1 MMKWYE
7 VKNPE
12 ALDTPA
18 LLVYPDRVRENIK
31 QAKLMAGNSANLR
44 PHVKTNKMKEVC
56 QMLLD
61 EGIRKF
67 KCATI
72 AEAEMLGMV
81 EAPDVLIAH
90 QLTGPKAARLL
101 ALVAHYP
108 NTHFT
113 SLVDN
118 LHTATI
124 LAKTFATA
132 GRSLDLYIDLNVGMN
147 RSGII
152 PEKGL
157 DLFQACASLKG
168 IQIVGLHIYD
178 GHLRD
183 TDLAI
188 RKERSNEA
196 FERAIALHTA
206 IQETTGQNL
215 KMVAGGSPSFPTH
228 THRKGVEFS
237 PGTFVFWDW
246 GYKHIVPDEPFE
258 YAALVATSIIS
269 IMEDNRLCLDLGH
282 KAIAAENPLPRVHF
296 LNAPE
301 AVPVSQ
307 SEEHMVVQ
315 VADSS
320 QYAVGDLWYGVPVHI
335 CPTVALFAE
344 AQVIQHHENTAQWQ
358 VIARNRKINF

>member
-1 MMKWYE
+1 MHWYE
-7 VKNPE
+7 VNSPE
-12 ALDTPA
+12 AMDTPA
-18 LLVYPDRVRENIK
+18 LLVYPDRVKENIR
-31 QAKLMAGNSANLR
+31 QAILMAGHSDNLR
-44 PHVKTNKMKEVC
+44 PHVKTHKIKEVS
-56 QMLLD
+56 QLLLA
-61 EGIRKF
+61 EGIQKF

-72 AEAEMLGMV
+72 AEAEMLGMIN
-81 EAPDVLIAH
+81 APDVLIAH

-101 ALVAHYP
+101 ALIERYP
-108 NTHFT
+108 YTYFAT
-113 SLVDN
+113 LVDN

-124 LAKTFATA
+124 LSETFTA
-132 GRSLDLYIDLNVGMN
+132 AGKSIDLYMDLNVGMN

-157 DLFQACASLKG
+157 DLYKACLALPS
-168 IQIVGLHIYD
+168 IQLVGLHVYD

-183 TDLAI
+183 TDVAI
-188 RKERSNEA
+188 RKLRSNEA
-196 FERAIALHTA
+196 FERATVLAAEIHAAVGKTMK
-206 IQETTGQNL
+206 I
-215 KMVAGGSPSFPTH
+215 VAGGSPSFPTH

-246 GYKHIVPDEPFE
+246 GYKHMVPDEPFE

-269 IMEDNRLCLDLGH
+269 IMEDNKLCLDLGH

-320 QYAVGDLWYGVPVHI
+320 KYQVGELWYGVPVHI
-335 CPTVALFAE
+335 CPTVALYAE
-344 AQVIQHHENTAQWQ
+344 AQVIQDHENIQQWL
-358 VIARNRKINF
+358 VIARNRKINI

>member
-1 MMKWYE
+1 MQWYE
-7 VKNPE
+7 IKNPA

-18 LLVYPDRVRENIK
+18 LLVYPERVDENIR
-31 QAKLMAGNSANLR
+31 QAISMAGHADNLR
-44 PHVKTNKMKEVC
+44 PHVKTHKIKEVS

-61 EGIRKF
+61 QGITQF

-72 AEAEMLGMV
+72 AEAEMLGMI

-90 QLTGPKAARLL
+90 QLTGPKLARLL
-101 ALVAHYP
+101 ALMEQYP
-108 NTHFT
+108 QTHFAT
-113 SLVDN
+113 LVDN
-118 LHTATI
+118 LETAR
-124 LAKTFATA
+124 LLSNSFSAA
-132 GRSLDLYIDLNVGMN
+132 GKSIDLYMDLNVGMN

-152 PEKGL
+152 PEKGFE
-157 DLFQACASLKG
+157 LFNACLSLNG
-168 IQIVGLHIYD
+168 IKIVGLHVYD

-183 TDLAI
+183 TDLNI
-188 RKERSNEA
+188 RKLRSNEA
-196 FERAIALHTA
+196 FQRAEALSNE
-206 IQETTGQNL
+206 IKNNTGITM

-228 THRKGVEFS
+228 THRKGVVFS

-296 LNAPE
+296 LNAAD

-320 QYAVGDLWYGVPVHI
+320 QYRVGDLWYGVPVHI
-335 CPTVALFAE
+335 CPTVALYAE
-344 AQVIQHHENTAQWQ
+344 AQVIQDHENTQQWQ
-358 VIARNRKINF
+358 VIARNRKINI

>member
-1 MMKWYE
+1 MKWYE

-18 LLVYPDRVRENIK
+18 LLVYPDRVKENIK

-44 PHVKTNKMKEVC
+44 PHVKTHKMKEVC

-81 EAPDVLIAH
+81 QAPDVLIAH
-90 QLTGPKAARLL
+90 QLTVPKASRLL
-101 ALVAHYP
+101 ALMERYP
-108 NTHFT
+108 LSHFAT
-113 SLVDN
+113 LVDN
-118 LHTATI
+118 LHTATLLSKI
-124 LAKTFATA
+124 FTDA
-132 GRSLDLYIDLNVGMN
+132 GKSIDLYMDLNVGMN

-157 DLFQACASLKG
+157 DLFHACKELKG
-168 IQIVGLHIYD
+168 IQIVGLHLYD

-183 TDLAI
+183 TDLTL
-188 RKERSNEA
+188 RKERSNQA
-196 FERAIALHTA
+196 FETAITLQTA
-206 IQETTGQNL
+206 IQNTTGQNM

-296 LNAPE
+296 LNAPD

-315 VADSS
+315 VDNSS
-320 QYAVGDLWYGVPVHI
+320 KYAVGDLWYGVPVHI

-344 AQVIQHHENTAQWQ
+344 AQVIQHHENKQQWQ
-358 VIARNRKINF
+358 VIARNRKISI

>member
-1 MMKWYE
+1 MHWYE
-7 VKNPE
+7 VTDPE

-18 LLVYPDRVRENIK
+18 LLIYPDRVNENIR
-31 QAKLMAGNSANLR
+31 QAILMAGHADNLR
-44 PHVKTNKMKEVC
+44 PHVKTHKMKEVC

-61 EGIRKF
+61 QGIRKF

-72 AEAEMLGMV
+72 AEAEMLAMV
-81 EAPDVLIAH
+81 QAPDVLIAH

-101 ALVAHYP
+101 ALVEHYP
-108 NTHFT
+108 NTHFA

-118 LHTATI
+118 LDTANL
-124 LAKTFATA
+124 LARTFAAA
-132 GRSLDLYIDLNVGMN
+132 GKSLDLYIDLNVGMN

-157 DLFQACASLKG
+157 ELFQACASLKG
-168 IQIVGLHIYD
+168 IEIVGLHIYD

-183 TDLAI
+183 TDLTI
-188 RKERSNEA
+188 RKQRSNEA
-196 FERAIALHTA
+196 FERAQRLYKA
-206 IQETTGQNL
+206 IQASSGQDL

-228 THRKGVEFS
+228 THRAGVAYS

-296 LNAPE
+296 LNAPD

-320 QYAVGDLWYGVPVHI
+320 QYSVGDLWYGVPVHI

-344 AQVIQHHENTAQWQ
+344 AQVIQDHENTQQWQ

>member
-1 MMKWYE
+1 MHWYE
-7 VKNPE
+7 VTSPE
-12 ALDTPA
+12 AMDTPA
-18 LLVYPDRVRENIK
+18 LLVYPDRVKENIR
-31 QAKLMAGNSANLR
+31 QAILMAGHSNNLR
-44 PHVKTNKMKEVC
+44 PHVKTHKIKEVS
-56 QMLLD
+56 QLLL
-61 EGIRKF
+61 EQGIQKF

-72 AEAEMLGMV
+72 AEAEMLGMID
-81 EAPDVLIAH
+81 APDVLIAH

-101 ALVAHYP
+101 ALMEHYP
-108 NTHFT
+108 QTHFAT
-113 SLVDN
+113 LVDN

-124 LAKTFATA
+124 LSATFSAA
-132 GRSLDLYIDLNVGMN
+132 GKSIDLYMDLNVGMN

-157 DLFQACASLKG
+157 DLFKACLALPS
-168 IQIVGLHIYD
+168 IQLVGLHVYD

-183 TDLAI
+183 TDLDI
-188 RKERSNEA
+188 RKQRSNEA
-196 FERAIALHTA
+196 FERATALA
-206 IQETTGQNL
+206 AEIYAATGKTM

-320 QYAVGDLWYGVPVHI
+320 QYQVGELWYGVPVHI

-344 AQVIQHHENTAQWQ
+344 AQVIQDHENIQQWQ
-358 VIARNRKINF
+358 VIARNRKINI

>member
-1 MMKWYE
+1 
-7 VKNPE
+7 
-12 ALDTPA
+12 LI
-18 LLVYPDRVRENIK
+18 YPDRVKENIR
-31 QAKLMAGNSANLR
+31 QAILMAGHSDNLR
-44 PHVKTNKMKEVC
+44 PHVKTHKIKEVS
-56 QMLLD
+56 QLLL
-61 EGIRKF
+61 EQGIQKF

-72 AEAEMLGMV
+72 AEAEMLGMID
-81 EAPDVLIAH
+81 APDVLIAH

-101 ALVAHYP
+101 ALMELYP
-108 NTHFT
+108 RTHFAT
-113 SLVDN
+113 LVDN
-118 LHTATI
+118 LQTATI
-124 LAKTFATA
+124 LSATFTA
-132 GRSLDLYIDLNVGMN
+132 AGKSIDLYIDLNVGMN

-157 DLFQACASLKG
+157 DLFKASSELTG
-168 IQIVGLHIYD
+168 IKLVGLHVYD
-178 GHLRD
+178 GHIRD
-183 TDLAI
+183 TDLDI
-188 RKERSNEA
+188 RKSRSNEA
-196 FERAIALHTA
+196 FERATALAAEIHA
-206 IQETTGQNL
+206 TTGNTM

-320 QYAVGDLWYGVPVHI
+320 KYQVGELWYGVPVHI
-335 CPTVALFAE
+335 CPTVALYAE
-344 AQVIQHHENTAQWQ
+344 AQVIVHHENTQQWK
-358 VIARNRKINF
+358 VIARNRKINI